1 MTSSLVQSL
10 LIALRALQVNKL
22 RALLTMLGII
32 IGIAAVIAMVAIGA
46 GASQKIADQISSI
59 GSHLLLV
66 LPGSVTS
73 GGMRSGS
80 GGTQTLTYDDA
91 KAIQAECPSVAAVAP
106 LVRGSGQVVY
116 GNQNWST
123 VINGVTPEMLEVRDW
138 PLAAGRNFTQ
148 SDVDGATKNCL
159 IGQTV
164 ADSLFGAGDP
174 LGKIIRIRKIPFT
187 VVGLLGRKGQSPQGQ
202 DQDDVIYVPLRTAQR
217 KLLGS
222 QFPNVVGALMIQAK
236 GGEVLKRAEEEVKDL
251 LNQRHHIGPSRE
263 VDYSLRNLSEILA
276 VSQQSSRVMSLL
288 LGAVASISLLV
299 GGIGI
304 MNIMLVSVTERTRE
318 IGIRIAIGARERD
331 ILLQFLTEAVLLTT
345 CGGVVGMLL
354 GVVGAHL
361 VAKLVGWPTLISL
374 RTMLLAFAFSAGV
387 GVFFGFYPARKAASL
402 NPIEAL
408 RYE

>member
-1 MTSSLVQSL
+1 MSTFLQSL
-10 LIALRALQVNKL
+10 LIAVRALRVNKM

-46 GASQKIADQISSI
+46 GASKMISDQISSI
-59 GSHLLLV
+59 GSNLLLV
-66 LPGSVTS
+66 IPGSTTS

-80 GGTQTLTYDDA
+80 GSTQTLTYDDA
-91 KAIQAECPSVAAVAP
+91 KAIKAECPSVANVAP
-106 LVRGSGQVVY
+106 TVRGSGQVVY

-123 VINGVTPEMLEVRDW
+123 VLNGVTPEMVEVRDW
-138 PLAAGRNFTQ
+138 TLVAGRNITQ

-164 ADSLFGAGDP
+164 ADNLFGATDP
-174 LGKIIRIRKIPFT
+174 VGKIIRIKKIPFT

-222 QFPNVVGALMIQAK
+222 QFPNVVSAMMVQAK
-236 GGEVLKRAEEEVKDL
+236 GADVLKKAEEEVTAL
-251 LNQRHHIGPSRE
+251 LNQRHRVGPSRE
-263 VDYSLRNLSEILA
+263 ADYSIRNLSEILA
-276 VSQQSSRVMSLL
+276 VSEQASKVMSML
-288 LGAVASISLLV
+288 LGAVASISLVV

-318 IGIRIAIGARERD
+318 IGIRIAIGAKKRD
-331 ILLQFLTEAVLLTT
+331 IMLQFLTEAVLLTT
-345 CGGVVGMLL
+345 CGGIIGMLL
-354 GVVGAHL
+354 GVAGARL
-361 VAKLVGWPTLISL
+361 VASLVGWPTLVSL
-374 RTMLLAFAFSAGV
+374 NTIVIAFAFSAGV
-387 GVFFGFYPARKAASL
+387 GVFFGFYPARRAASL

>member
-1 MTSSLVQSL
+1 MSTFLQSL
-10 LIALRALQVNKL
+10 LIAVRALRVNKM

-46 GASQKIADQISSI
+46 GASKMISDQISSI
-59 GSHLLLV
+59 GSNLLLV
-66 LPGSVTS
+66 LPGSTTS
-73 GGMRSGS
+73 GGMRGGSGS
-80 GGTQTLTYDDA
+80 TQTLTYDDA
-91 KAIQAECPSVAAVAP
+91 KAIKAECPSVEAVAP
-106 LVRGSGQVVY
+106 TVRGSGQVVY

-123 VINGVTPEMLEVRDW
+123 VINGVTPEMLVVRDW
-138 PLAAGRNFTQ
+138 TLVSGRNISQ

-164 ADSLFGAGDP
+164 ADNLFGAADP
-174 LGKIIRIRKIPFT
+174 VGKIIRIKKIPFT
-187 VVGLLGRKGQSPQGQ
+187 VIGLLGRKGQSPQGQ

-222 QFPNVVGALMIQAK
+222 QFPNVVGAMMIQAK
-236 GGEVLKRAEEEVKDL
+236 DAEVLKKAEDEVRAL
-251 LNQRHHIGPSRE
+251 LNQRHRMGPSRE
-263 VDYSLRNLSEILA
+263 VDYTVRNLSEILA
-276 VSQQSSRVMSLL
+276 VSEQSSKVMSLL
-288 LGAVASISLLV
+288 LGAVASISLVV

-318 IGIRIAIGARERD
+318 IGIRIAIGAKRRD

-345 CGGVVGMLL
+345 CGGIIGMVL
-354 GVVGAHL
+354 GVAGARA
-361 VAKLVGWPTLISL
+361 VATLVGWPTLVSADTIVI
-374 RTMLLAFAFSAGV
+374 AFAFSAGV

>member
-1 MTSSLVQSL
+1 MSTFLQSL
-10 LIALRALQVNKL
+10 LIAVRALRVNKM

-46 GASQKIADQISSI
+46 GASKMISDQISSI
-59 GSHLLLV
+59 GSNLLLV
-66 LPGSVTS
+66 IPGSTTS
-73 GGMRSGS
+73 GGMRSG
-80 GGTQTLTYDDA
+80 GGSSQTLTYDDA
-91 KAIQAECPSVAAVAP
+91 KAIKAECPSVANVAP
-106 LVRGSGQVVY
+106 TVRGSGPVVY

-123 VINGVTPEMLEVRDW
+123 VINGVTPEMLAVRDW
-138 PLAAGRNFTQ
+138 PLDSGRNISQ

-164 ADSLFGAGDP
+164 ADNLFGSTDP
-174 LGKIIRIRKIPFT
+174 VGRIIRVKKIPFT
-187 VVGLLGRKGQSPQGQ
+187 VIGLLARKGQSPQGQ
-202 DQDDVIYVPLRTAQR
+202 DQDDVIYVPLSTAQR

-222 QFPNVVGALMIQAK
+222 QHPNTVGAIMIQAK
-236 GGEVLKRAEEEVKDL
+236 GADVLKKAQEEVTAL
-251 LNQRHHIGPSRE
+251 LNQRHRIGPSRE
-263 VDYSLRNLSEILA
+263 VDYTVRNLSELLA
-276 VSQQSSRVMSLL
+276 VSEQSSQVMSML
-288 LGAVASISLLV
+288 LGSVASISLVV

-318 IGIRIAIGARERD
+318 IGIRIAIGAKRRD

-345 CGGVVGMLL
+345 CGGIVGMLL
-354 GVVGAHL
+354 GVAGARL
-361 VAKLVGWPTLISL
+361 VAALVGWPTLVSL
-374 RTMLLAFAFSAGV
+374 NTIVIAFAFSAGV

>member
-1 MTSSLVQSL
+1 MSTFLQSL
-10 LIALRALQVNKL
+10 LIAMRALRVNKM

-46 GASQKIADQISSI
+46 GASKMISDQISSI
-59 GSHLLLV
+59 GSNLLLV
-66 LPGSVTS
+66 LPGSITS

-80 GGTQTLTYDDA
+80 GSTQTLTYDDA
-91 KAIQAECPSVAAVAP
+91 KAIKAECPSVAEVAP
-106 LVRGSGQVVY
+106 TVRGSGQVVY

-123 VINGVTPEMLEVRDW
+123 ALNGVTPEMLTVRDW
-138 PLAAGRNFTQ
+138 PVVSGRNITQ

-164 ADSLFGAGDP
+164 ADNLFGAADP
-174 LGKIIRIRKIPFT
+174 VGKIIRVKKIPFT
-187 VVGLLGRKGQSPQGQ
+187 VIGLLGRKGQSPQGQ
-202 DQDDVIYVPLRTAQR
+202 DQDDVVYVPLRTAQR

-222 QFPNVVGALMIQAK
+222 QFPNVVGAMMVQAK
-236 GGEVLKRAEEEVKDL
+236 SAEVLKKAEEEVTAL
-251 LNQRHHIGPSRE
+251 LNQRHRVGPSRDA
-263 VDYSLRNLSEILA
+263 DYTVRNLSEILA
-276 VSQQSSRVMSLL
+276 VAEQSSKVMSML
-288 LGAVASISLLV
+288 LGAVASISLVV

-318 IGIRIAIGARERD
+318 IGIRIAIGAKRRD

-345 CGGVVGMLL
+345 CGGIIGMLL
-354 GVVGAHL
+354 GVIGARV
-361 VAKLVGWPTLISL
+361 VAELVGWPTLISVN
-374 RTMLLAFAFSAGV
+374 TIVVAFAFSAGV

>member
-1 MTSSLVQSL
+1 VSTFLQSL
-10 LIALRALQVNKL
+10 LIAVRALRVNKM

-46 GASQKIADQISSI
+46 GASKMISDQISSI
-59 GSHLLLV
+59 GSNLLLV
-66 LPGSVTS
+66 IPGSVTS

-80 GGTQTLTYDDA
+80 GSTQTLTYDDA
-91 KAIQAECPSVAAVAP
+91 KAIKAECPSVAAVAP
-106 LVRGSGQVVY
+106 TVRGSGQVVF

-123 VINGVTPEMLEVRDW
+123 VLNGVTPEMLTVRDW
-138 PLAAGRNFTQ
+138 TLVSGRNISQ

-164 ADSLFGAGDP
+164 ADNLFGAADP
-174 LGKIIRIRKIPFT
+174 VGKIIRIKKIPFT
-187 VVGLLGRKGQSPQGQ
+187 VIGVLGRKGQSPQGQ
-202 DQDDVIYVPLRTAQR
+202 DQDDVVYVPLRTAQR
-217 KLLGS
+217 KLIGS
-222 QFPNVVGALMIQAK
+222 QFPNVVGAMMIQAN
-236 GGEVLKRAEEEVKDL
+236 GADVLKKAEEEVTAL
-251 LNQRHHIGPSRE
+251 LNQRHRVGPSRE
-263 VDYSLRNLSEILA
+263 VDYTVRNLSEILA
-276 VSQQSSRVMSLL
+276 VSEQSSKVMSLL
-288 LGAVASISLLV
+288 LGAVASISLVV

-318 IGIRIAIGARERD
+318 IGIRIAIGAKRRD

-345 CGGVVGMLL
+345 CGGIIGMLL
-354 GVVGAHL
+354 GVAGARL
-361 VAKLVGWPTLISL
+361 VATLVGWPTLVSADTIVI
-374 RTMLLAFAFSAGV
+374 AFAFSAGV

>member
-1 MTSSLVQSL
+1 MSTFLQSL
-10 LIALRALQVNKL
+10 LIAMRALRVNKM

-46 GASQKIADQISSI
+46 GASKMISDQISSI
-59 GSHLLLV
+59 GSNLLLV
-66 LPGSVTS
+66 LPGSRTS
-73 GGMRSGS
+73 GGMRGGS
-80 GGTQTLTYDDA
+80 GTTQTLTYDDA
-91 KAIQAECPSVAAVAP
+91 RAISAECPSVAAVAP
-106 LVRGSGQVVY
+106 TVRGSGPVVY

-123 VINGVTPEMLEVRDW
+123 VINGVTPDMLSVRDW
-138 PLAAGRNFTQ
+138 ALESGRNFSQ

-164 ADSLFGAGDP
+164 ADNLFGASDP
-174 LGKIIRIRKIPFT
+174 VGKVIRIKKIPFT
-187 VVGLLGRKGQSPQGQ
+187 VVGLLVGKGQSPQGQ
-202 DQDDVIYVPLRTAQR
+202 DQDDVVYVPLTTAQR

-222 QFPNVVGALMIQAK
+222 QSPNLVGAIMIQARSAD
-236 GGEVLKRAEEEVKDL
+236 VLKNAEEEVTAL
-251 LNQRHHIGPSRE
+251 LNQRHRIGPARDA
-263 VDYSLRNLSEILA
+263 DYTIRNLSEILA
-276 VSQQSSRVMSLL
+276 VSEQSSKVMSML
-288 LGAVASISLLV
+288 LGAVASISLFV

-318 IGIRIAIGARERD
+318 IGIRIAIGAKRRD

-345 CGGVVGMLL
+345 CGGIIGILF
-354 GVVGAHL
+354 GIAGAHL
-361 VAKLVGWPTLISL
+361 VGTLVGWPTLVSL
-374 RTMLLAFAFSAGV
+374 NTIVIAFAFSAGV